1 MVEINRLV
9 RMGAKN
15 ERGLSRSAMVGVVA
29 FVFLVIGYQTA
40 LFVHSAAVAKIAANR
55 DEPDTVFVYEEAGG
69 GSFAVAQD
77 DRWVAQDDMRDA
89 QDDKVAARDNKESSQ
104 DGRKDVP
111 YIGKGEGRIAR
122 KPGHHTARAEAIR
135 EKIPRQVESFRFDPN
150 TVSKEDLRRLGFSE
164 KQAQSIVNYR
174 EKGGRFR
181 RKSDFA
187 KSFVVSD
194 SIYKRLEPYIR
205 IPKTDLNQADSA
217 AFDAL
222 PGIGGWF
229 ASKMVAYRR
238 ELGGYSSKEQL
249 MEIYRF
255 DREKFDGLKDLVTV
269 RQPYRYPL
277 WQLPADS
284 LRRHPYIRNYETARA
299 IVLFRD
305 NNPPEKWTV
314 AALAEAGVFTME
326 QAMKFS
332 RCVSTGSQN

>member
-1 MVEINRLV
+1 ME
-9 RMGAKN
+9 KKK
-15 ERGLSRSAMVGVVA
+15 ERGLSRSAVFGVVA
-29 FVFLVIGYQTA
+29 LVFLIIGYQTA
-40 LFVHSAAVAKIAANR
+40 LFVHSAAVAKVAANR
-55 DEPDTVFVYEEAGG
+55 DEPDTVFVYGEERR
-69 GSFAVAQD
+69 SFAA
-77 DRWVAQDDMRDA
+77 A
-89 QDDKVAARDNKESSQ
+89 QDDKEAVQDDKGNSR
-104 DGRKDVP
+104 DGRV
-111 YIGKGEGRIAR
+111 ER
-122 KPGHHTARAEAIR
+122 KPGYHTARAEVVRAR
-135 EKIPRQVESFRFDPN
+135 VPRKVESFRFDPN
-150 TVSKEDLRRLGFSE
+150 TVSVDDLQRLGFSQ

-194 SIYKRLEPYIR
+194 TVYKRLEPYIN

-229 ASKMVAYRR
+229 ASKMIAYRD
-238 ELGGYSSKEQL
+238 ELGGYSCKEQL

-255 DREKFDGLKDLVTV
+255 DKEKFDGLKDLVTV
-269 RQPYRYPL
+269 RRPYRYPL

-284 LRRHPYIRNYETARA
+284 LRRHPYIKNYETARA
-299 IVLFRD
+299 IVLFRE

-314 AALAEAGVFTME
+314 ASLAEAGVFTME

-332 RCVSTGSQN
+332 RCVFTGSQN

>member
-55 DEPDTVFVYEEAGG
+55 DEPDTVFVYKEERR
-69 GSFAVAQD
+69 SFAA
-77 DRWVAQDDMRDA
+77 A
-89 QDDKVAARDNKESSQ
+89 QDDKEAARDNKESSQ
-104 DGRKDVP
+104 DGRKDVS

-284 LRRHPYIRNYETARA
+284 LRRHPYIKNYETARA